1 MNTNCENGHDING
14 ITALFHSVSSLPLT
28 KFPNGTC
35 LDVTLHPSAVTGS
48 KGIDTI
54 FALITSFFD
63 MGGNTIQF
71 NIFNKD
77 TLLEAQMNPEKYPNL
92 QIRVCGWNVRFVDL
106 APEEQ
111 QIFIDRAGVE
121 E

>member
-1 MNTNCENGHDING
+1 
-14 ITALFHSVSSLPLT
+14 
-28 KFPNGTC
+28 
-35 LDVTLHPSAVTGS
+35 
-48 KGIDTI
+48 
-54 FALITSFFD
+54 